1 MPDTSPEL
9 AFGSFLKFWRG
20 IHNLSQESLADRL
33 GSSPRHISRLENG
46 ISRPSENIIEE
57 IAQAL
62 DLGERDRNHMRIAAG
77 YTTKQRKIDF
87 HSDELKWLRKA
98 MNLTLRALDPYPTA
112 LIDSV
117 SNILM
122 VNRSWVNF
130 YRPYISQEAF
140 EQTRNHID
148 FIFNRDE
155 AGALMSNRED
165 TLSAILMT
173 HVQAAMLSRSEEDK
187 LVVERLL
194 KHSSLPKDWQQR
206 AVKYE
211 PMASFK
217 VEVKHQGQLEKFY
230 SVNQTV
236 GARGPTA
243 YISEPRLTISTLYP
257 EDDQLDLSD
266 LLETSVKHPLL
277 FY

>member
-1 MPDTSPEL
+1 MSGISQDLT
-9 AFGSFLKFWRG
+9 FGSFLKFWRG
-20 IHNLSQESLADRL
+20 IHDISQESLADRL

-46 ISRPSENIIEE
+46 FSRPSETIIED

-62 DLGERDRNHMRIAAG
+62 KLGERDRNHLRIAAG

-117 SNILM
+117 SNMLM

-130 YRPYISQEAF
+130 HQPHIDKATF
-140 EQTRNHID
+140 EQASNQVD
-148 FIFNRDE
+148 FLFNSE
-155 AGALMSNRED
+155 GAGALMSDRDD

-173 HVQAAMLSRSEEDK
+173 HMQAAMLSRSKEDK
-187 LVVERLL
+187 RVVDRLL

-206 AVKYE
+206 AAKVE
-211 PMASFK
+211 PMASFR
-217 VEVKHQGQLEKFY
+217 VQINYQGKLEKFY
-230 SVNQTV
+230 SVNQMV
-236 GARGPTA
+236 GARGPSA
-243 YISEPRLTISTLYP
+243 YISEPRLTISSLYP
-257 EDDQLDLSD
+257 EHDQLDLSG
-266 LLETSVKHPLL
+266 LLETDVKHPLL

>member
-1 MPDTSPEL
+1 MPDTSQEL

-20 IHNLSQESLADRL
+20 IHSISQESLADRL

-46 ISRPSENIIEE
+46 FSRPSENIIED

-62 DLGERDRNHMRIAAG
+62 ELGERDRNHLRIAAG
-77 YTTKQRKIDF
+77 YSAKQRKIDY

-98 MNLTLRALDPYPTA
+98 MKLTLRALDPYPSA

-122 VNRSWVNF
+122 VNRAWVNF
-130 YRPYISQEAF
+130 YRPYIDKTSFDEIH
-140 EQTRNHID
+140 NHID
-148 FIFNRDE
+148 FMFSRQG
-155 AGALMSNRED
+155 AGALMENRED
-165 TLSAILMT
+165 TLSALLMT
-173 HVQAAMLSRSEEDK
+173 HSQAAMLSRTVEDRAA
-187 LVVERLL
+187 VDRLL
-194 KHSSLPKDWQQR
+194 KNPNLPADWQQR
-206 AVKYE
+206 AAKLE

-217 VEVKHQGQLEKFY
+217 VEVDYQGRLEKFY
-230 SVNQTV
+230 SVNQNI
-236 GARGPTA
+236 GASGSTA

-257 EDDQLDLSD
+257 EDDELDLSG
-266 LLETSVKHPLL
+266 LAAPVTHPLV